1 MKIFDNIKEKGKDI
15 HNKHFKH
22 FVSKMPPITKKKIE
36 EAKKKKIEEHKN
48 KVSQAI
54 KVHKENTKSP
64 TYNSVFVQTNQPGVY
79 NIHKDIS
86 CNEYKKDHPLLT
98 SHELAMNTTNNMITK
113 GYAVPPDARIINTNC
128 KKNIETFLNSSFKPV
143 NTKQKKIN
151 EVLIVLLILAIII
164 TFLILIIILYR
175 LIKKKY

>member
-1 MKIFDNIKEKGKDI
+1 MKIFDKIKEKGKDI

-22 FVSKMPPITKKKIE
+22 FKSAMPPITKKKIE
-36 EAKKKKIEEHKN
+36 EAKKKKIEEHKS

-54 KVHKENTKSP
+54 KVHKENIKSP
-64 TYNSVFVQTNQPGVY
+64 TYNSVFIHTNQSGVY
-79 NIHKDIS
+79 NIHKDSS
-86 CNEYKKDHPLLT
+86 CNEAKAGTGSLT
-98 SHELAMNTTNNMITK
+98 SYELGMNTTKHMVHNGI
-113 GYAVPPDARIINTNC
+113 AVQPDARVIPNNC
-128 KKNIETFLNSSFKPV
+128 KANIETFLNSSFKPV

>member
-1 MKIFDNIKEKGKDI
+1 MKIFHKIKEKGKDI

-64 TYNSVFVQTNQPGVY
+64 TYNSVFIHTNQPGVY
-79 NIHKDIS
+79 NIHEDSS
-86 CNEYKKDHPLLT
+86 CNESKKGHPLLT

-128 KKNIETFLNSSFKPV
+128 KKNIETFLNSSYKPI
-143 NTKQKKIN
+143 NT
-151 EVLIVLLILAIII
+151 
-164 TFLILIIILYR
+164 
-175 LIKKKY
+175 